1 MIERQTQQFFQKL
14 APRPERNYE
23 WSSNMPG
30 IDISWFAREI
40 LHKPLYVFQEEIC
53 NAILDSVLNGKGL
66 TFTIMLARQS
76 GKNQISAAIET
87 YLLACMESG
96 TIIKAAPT

>member
-1 MIERQTQQFFQKL
+1 
-14 APRPERNYE
+14 
-23 WSSNMPG
+23 MPG

-76 GKNQISAAIET
+76 GKNQISAAIEA